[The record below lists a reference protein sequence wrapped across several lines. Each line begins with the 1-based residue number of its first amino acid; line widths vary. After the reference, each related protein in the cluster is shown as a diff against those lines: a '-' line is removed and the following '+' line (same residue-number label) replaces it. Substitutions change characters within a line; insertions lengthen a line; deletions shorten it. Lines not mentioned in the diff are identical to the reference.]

1 MSFVF
6 AAPELVEAAAQN
18 LAGISSSLGQA
29 TAAAAAPTTGIL
41 AAGADEVSA
50 AIAQLFGTHGQEFQA
65 LSAQA
70 AAFHQEFVGMLNAGA
85 SAYASAEASGVQAL
99 MSGASGGMAPIGNL
113 GQTISTAIQ
122 AEVQGISGV
131 LGGAPSAFGVAAGMP
146 AAIQDLNAFGAAV
159 AAPYQALAANTT
171 ANLQAIHNT
180 FAANPFPFLN
190 QVVNNQVGYAQQFA
204 TGLQGA
210 IQNLPAELANAP
222 LNIQASLQALA
233 SANPA
238 AFLQQVANN
247 QINFAQTIVTG
258 LTTAG
263 HDLGTGLSGLPASFQ
278 TAFQDLV
285 AGNVTG
291 AANALGQG
299 LENVFLPGFQDISF
313 TLGDTALIP
322 ITPLGPLGDLLPIFS
337 IPGQMAQNFTNLL
350 PAASI
355 PGQIAQHA
363 TNVLDVLTNFGSTF
377 DPTTLGINFGL
388 PLRLLFDGIGAPING
403 LVALNSSMTAFV
415 SAVQTG
421 NVAGA
426 AAAVLDAPAVFAD
439 GFLNGQTFV
448 SLPPLTTTVD
458 FGIPGLPPSSLTAVA
473 ELPLGGLL
481 TPLSPIDSNIG
492 VLPGTPVGGLIP
504 GLLSFQ
510 SELAAAITNL
520 M

>member
-85 SAYASAEASGVQAL
+85 SAYASAETSGVQAL
-99 MSGASGGMAPIGNL
+99 MSGATSGGLGNL
-113 GQTISTAIQ
+113 GQTISTAVQ
-122 AEVQGISGV
+122 AEVQGISGAF
-131 LGGAPSAFGVAAGMP
+131 GGAPSAFGVAAGMP

-180 FAANPFPFLN
+180 FAANPSPFLT
-190 QVVNNQVGYAQQFA
+190 QLVNNQVGYAQQFA

-222 LNIQASLQALA
+222 LNIQASLQGLV

-238 AFLQQVANN
+238 AVLQQVANN
-247 QINFAQTIVTG
+247 QINIAQTIVTG

-263 HDLGTGLSGLPASFQ
+263 RDLGTGLSALPASFQ

-285 AGNVTG
+285 AGNMTG

-322 ITPLGPLGDLLPIFS
+322 ITPLGPLGDLLPILS

-350 PAASI
+350 PAGSI
-355 PGQIAQHA
+355 PAQIAQHA
-363 TNVLDVLTNFGSTF
+363 TNVFNVLTDFGSTF

-403 LVALNSSMTAFV
+403 LVALHSSMTALV
-415 SAVQTG
+415 DAVQTG

-439 GFLNGQTFV
+439 GFLNGQTLI
-448 SLPPLTTTVD
+448 SLPPLTTNVD

-504 GLLSFQ
+504 GLLSFR
-510 SELAAAITNL
+510 SELAAAISNL

>member
-29 TAAAAAPTTGIL
+29 TAAAAAPTTGLL

-99 MSGASGGMAPIGNL
+99 MSATSGGVGPIGNL

-122 AEVQGISGV
+122 AEVQGISGAV
-131 LGGAPSAFGVAAGMP
+131 GGAPAAFAAGGLP
-146 AAIQDLNAFGAAV
+146 AAVQNLNAFGAAV
-159 AAPYQALAANTT
+159 AAPYQALAANTS

-180 FAANPFPFLN
+180 FAANPFPFLT
-190 QVVNNQVGYAQQFA
+190 QVVNNQAGYAQQFA

-210 IQNLPAELANAP
+210 LQNLPAELANAP

-258 LTTAG
+258 LTSAG
-263 HDLGTGLSGLPASFQ
+263 HDLGTGLSALPASFQ
-278 TAFQDLV
+278 TAFQDIL
-285 AGNVTG
+285 AGNITG
-291 AANALGQG
+291 AANTLGQG

-350 PAASI
+350 PAGSI
-355 PGQIAQHA
+355 PAQIAQNA
-363 TNVLDVLTNFGSTF
+363 TNVVNVLTNFGSTF

-403 LVALNSSMTAFV
+403 LVALNSSTTAFI

-439 GFLNGQTFV
+439 GFLNGQTLV

-458 FGIPGLPPSSLTAVA
+458 FGIPGIPPSSLTAVA

-504 GLLSFQ
+504 GLLSFR

>member
-29 TAAAAAPTTGIL
+29 TAAAAAPTTGLL

-70 AAFHQEFVGMLNAGA
+70 AAFHQEFVTMLNAGA

-99 MSGASGGMAPIGNL
+99 MSATSGGVGPIGSMA
-113 GQTISTAIQ
+113 QSISTAIQ
-122 AEVQGISGV
+122 GEVQGISGAV
-131 LGGAPSAFGVAAGMP
+131 GGAPTAFAAAGLP
-146 AAIQDLNAFGAAV
+146 AAIQNLNAFGAAV
-159 AAPYQALAANTT
+159 AAPYQALAANTS

-180 FAANPFPFLN
+180 FAANPFPFLT
-190 QVVNNQVGYAQQFA
+190 QVVNNQAGYAQQFA
-204 TGLQGA
+204 TGFQGA
-210 IQNLPAELANAP
+210 LQNLPAELANAP

-233 SANPA
+233 GANPA

-258 LTTAG
+258 LTSAG
-263 HDLGTGLSGLPASFQ
+263 HDLGTGLSALPASFQ
-278 TAFQDLV
+278 TAFQDIL
-285 AGNVTG
+285 AGNITG
-291 AANALGQG
+291 AANTLGQG

-350 PAASI
+350 PAGSI
-355 PGQIAQHA
+355 PAQIAQNA
-363 TNVLDVLTNFGSTF
+363 TNVVNVLTNFGSTF

-403 LVALNSSMTAFV
+403 LVALNSSTTAFI

-439 GFLNGQTFV
+439 GFLNGQTLV

-458 FGIPGLPPSSLTAVA
+458 FGIPGIPPSSLTAVA

-504 GLLSFQ
+504 GLLSFR